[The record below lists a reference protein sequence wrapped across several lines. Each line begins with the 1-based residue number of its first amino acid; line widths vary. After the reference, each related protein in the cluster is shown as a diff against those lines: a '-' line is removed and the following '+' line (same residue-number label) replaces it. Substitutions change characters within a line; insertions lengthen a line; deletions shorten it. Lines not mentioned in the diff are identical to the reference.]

1 MSKFVQVEAD
11 RETAAS
17 PVNSWNEWDPLEEVI
32 VGRLEGATIPSS
44 HVVVTYDVPRAVG
57 RLYPLVSGRRYPR
70 ILTRAAQRE
79 LDEFIHVL
87 HAEGVIVRRPAIT
100 DFSRPFATPD
110 WRSKGFCVSCPRD
123 GLLVLGDEI
132 LETPMPWRSR
142 YFEMHA
148 YRALLKEYFERGA
161 RWSAAP
167 RPQLLDDLYDEH
179 YRLPEPG
186 EPMRYV
192 VNEFEPVFDAA
203 DFVRCGRDLFVQ
215 RSNVTN
221 ESGIEWLRRH
231 VGERFRI
238 HPIET
243 RCKNPMHIDSSFMPL
258 APGKVLVN
266 PDYVDTKRLPA
277 LFKSWDI
284 LVAPRPDPISR
295 WSWRTHVS
303 MCSDWLSM
311 NVLMLDPERVFV
323 DRSQVSMIKALRDWG
338 FQPIALPFL
347 NFAPFGG
354 SFHCATLDVRRRGG
368 LESYF

>member
-1 MSKFVQVEAD
+1 MSEFARALID
-11 RETAAS
+11 RDTPAC

-44 HVVVTYDVPRAVG
+44 HVVVTYDVPTALGRVYPVVG
-57 RLYPLVSGRRYPR
+57 GRRYPR
-70 ILTRAAQRE
+70 LLTSPAQRE
-79 LDEFIHVL
+79 LDEFIRVL
-87 HAEGVIVRRPAIT
+87 EAEGVVVRRPAIT
-100 DFSRPFATPD
+100 DFARPFATPD

-148 YRALLKEYFERGA
+148 YRPLLKEYFERGA

-167 RPQLLDDLYDEH
+167 RPQLLDDLYDQH

-192 VNEFEPVFDAA
+192 INEFEPVFDAA

-243 RCKNPMHIDSSFMPL
+243 RCRNPMHIDSSFMPL

-266 PDYVDTKRLPA
+266 PDYVDTKGLPA

-295 WSWRTHVS
+295 WNWRAHVS
-303 MCSDWLSM
+303 MCSDWISM

-323 DRSQVSMIKALRDWG
+323 DRSQVSMIRALRDWG
-338 FQPIALPFL
+338 FKPIALPFL

-354 SFHCATLDVRRRGG
+354 SFHCATLDVRRRGR